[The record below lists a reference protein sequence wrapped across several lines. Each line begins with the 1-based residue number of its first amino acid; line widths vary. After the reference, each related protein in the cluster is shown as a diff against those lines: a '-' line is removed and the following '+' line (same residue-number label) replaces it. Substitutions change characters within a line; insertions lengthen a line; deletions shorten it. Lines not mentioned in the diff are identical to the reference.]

1 MEVEEISSY
10 YFSACH
16 NDWST
21 HLFSYEGTV
30 LMRLSLQNRIFILV
44 GIFTILAFLAVW
56 TILRPKYEASMIAER
71 MKTIRQLQSYVIE
84 DIDHT
89 IADWSNVTRFI
100 ALEVTERP
108 KEGESI
114 LRSMVALHPEI
125 IQIKIHSPN
134 LSDELTSQNTIYS
147 RPNLQIH
154 DSVWV
159 RSKMDSVL
167 RIAWLHDTS
176 SHQNIFVMQKRFQV
190 QNIPFVLTLMWDA
203 GKLNTLFTELP
214 LDEGYFSSIQSASSV
229 LLQNS
234 SSLKAIGVYNVH
246 ESAAVIQ
253 RVHQNNSQWLVL
265 SSTFQTVELWMTIAV
280 PDTMVLKP
288 VEDLLFYSSISIIG
302 LACIMLL
309 FGWMLSY
316 QIKRPMVRLVKDV
329 QRLSNFDFT
338 QTIQIPAVKDLRPV
352 GDAIELLR
360 LSLEQN
366 KPLDHESNDKD
377 SRQENENSMQPNSR
391 YIQTNPPLIKFMNP
405 PEPKTIQWHPSIIL
419 TAPGL
424 NRPETSNVSYE
435 WRKGQAL
442 IGNGNVVE
450 APLDAGRNVFLLR
463 AIDLDHDR
471 AQPTEV
477 EIVINCA

>member
-1 MEVEEISSY
+1 
-10 YFSACH
+10 
-16 NDWST
+16 
-21 HLFSYEGTV
+21 
-30 LMRLSLQNRIFILV
+30 
-44 GIFTILAFLAVW
+44 
-56 TILRPKYEASMIAER
+56 
-71 MKTIRQLQSYVIE
+71 
-84 DIDHT
+84 
-89 IADWSNVTRFI
+89 
-100 ALEVTERP
+100 
-108 KEGESI
+108 
-114 LRSMVALHPEI
+114 MVALHPEI

-134 LSDELTSQNTIYS
+134 LSDELTSQNTMYS

-159 RSKMDSVL
+159 RSKMDSIL